1 MSRGPETWIPS
12 LVALA
17 VLVAAGTQTVGALR
31 VTGAFGLETEVVPV
45 GVPPAYETV
54 NRALDQ
60 GDPRLALSSVRDP
73 FTVRVLPPPRA
84 TIRPVARRE
93 TLVAPPPALPV
104 LTAIVWDSDPRAL
117 VHWKDR
123 EWTVREGALF
133 DEFQVVTITRDQVSL
148 RRGDATLVLQR
159 RNPGE

>member
-1 MSRGPETWIPS
+1 MAEPTTPQLPS
-12 LVALA
+12 ELPVLPIRRTVAFPLTLQPLA
-17 VLVAAGTQTVGALR
+17 VNRSVSV
-31 VTGAFGLETEVVPV
+31 
-45 GVPPAYETV
+45 ETV

-60 GDPRLALSSVRDP
+60 GDPRLALASVRDP
-73 FTVRVLPPPRA
+73 FTVRPQAPARA
-84 TIRPVARRE
+84 PARTVARHE
-93 TLVAPPPALPV
+93 TLAPPPPVPV

-133 DEFQVVTITRDQVSL
+133 DEFQVVSITRDQVSL

-159 RNPGE
+159 RNPGD